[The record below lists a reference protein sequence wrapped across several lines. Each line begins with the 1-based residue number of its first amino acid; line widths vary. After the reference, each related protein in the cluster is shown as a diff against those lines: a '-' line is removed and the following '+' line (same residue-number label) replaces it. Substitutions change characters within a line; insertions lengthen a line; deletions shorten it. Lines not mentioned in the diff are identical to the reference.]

1 MTNLIMLDIKENDV
15 EVFSKANDII
25 ISSTDGDTE
34 IRVVLTINQLD
45 KLYADAMK
53 LYGEPTPEEQEDKI
67 LSLEN
72 RNEELENLLEQYQAR

>member
-1 MTNLIMLDIKENDV
+1 MTNLIMLDIKENDI
-15 EVFSKANDII
+15 EVFNKVNDII

-45 KLYADAMK
+45 KLYAYAMK

-72 RNEELENLLEQYQAR
+72 RNEELENLVEQYQEE

>member
-1 MTNLIMLDIKENDV
+1 MTNLVMLDIKENDI

-72 RNEELENLLEQYQAR
+72 RNEELENLVEQYQER

>member
-1 MTNLIMLDIKENDV
+1 MTNLVMLDIKENDI
-15 EVFSKANDII
+15 EVFNKVNDII

-72 RNEELENLLEQYQAR
+72 RNEELENLVEQYQER

>member
-1 MTNLIMLDIKENDV
+1 MTNLVMLDIKENDI
-15 EVFSKANDII
+15 EVFNKVNDII
-25 ISSTDGDTE
+25 ISSTDGDTD

-72 RNEELENLLEQYQAR
+72 RNEELENLVEQYQEE

>member
-1 MTNLIMLDIKENDV
+1 MTNLIMLDIKENDI
-15 EVFSKANDII
+15 EVFNKVNDII

-72 RNEELENLLEQYQAR
+72 RNEELENLVEQYQAR

>member
-1 MTNLIMLDIKENDV
+1 MTNLIMLDIKENDI
-15 EVFSKANDII
+15 EVFNKVNDII

-72 RNEELENLLEQYQAR
+72 RNEELENLVEQYQER

>member
-1 MTNLIMLDIKENDV
+1 MLDIKENDI
-15 EVFSKANDII
+15 EVFNKVNDII

-45 KLYADAMK
+45 KLYAYAMK

-72 RNEELENLLEQYQAR
+72 RNEELENLVEQYQEE

>member
-1 MTNLIMLDIKENDV
+1 MTNNISLDIKENEVCIFNSSNDV
-15 EVFSKANDII
+15 VL
-25 ISSTDGDTE
+25 SSTDGDTQVE
-34 IRVVLTINQLD
+34 VILTIEQLD

-72 RNEELENLLEQYQAR
+72 RNEELKNLVEQYQER

>member
-1 MTNLIMLDIKENDV
+1 MTNLIMLDIKENDI
-15 EVFSKANDII
+15 EVFNKVNDII
-25 ISSTDGDTE
+25 ISSTDGDTD

-72 RNEELENLLEQYQAR
+72 RNEELENLVEQYQAR

>member
-1 MTNLIMLDIKENDV
+1 MTNLVMLDIKENDI
-15 EVFSKANDII
+15 EVFNKVNDII

-72 RNEELENLLEQYQAR
+72 RNEELENLVEQYQEE

>member
-15 EVFSKANDII
+15 EVFSKSNDII

-34 IRVVLTINQLD
+34 IRVILTIEQLD
-45 KLYADAMK
+45 KLYEDVMK
-53 LYGEPTPEEQEDKI
+53 LYGEPTPAEQEDKI

-72 RNEELENLLEQYQAR
+72 RNEELENLVEQYQER

>member
-15 EVFSKANDII
+15 EVFSKVNDII

-72 RNEELENLLEQYQAR
+72 RNEELENLVEQYQAR

>member
-15 EVFSKANDII
+15 EVFSKVNDII

-34 IRVVLTINQLD
+34 IRVILAIEQLD
-45 KLYADAMK
+45 KLYEDVMR
-53 LYGEPTPEEQEDKI
+53 LYGEPTPAEQEDKI

-72 RNEELENLLEQYQAR
+72 RNEELENLVEQYQER

>member
-72 RNEELENLLEQYQAR
+72 RNEELENLVEQYQAR

>member
-1 MTNLIMLDIKENDV
+1 MIIAIKEKDKV
-15 EVFSKANDII
+15 VFSKANDII

-53 LYGEPTPEEQEDKI
+53 LYGEPTPAEQEDKI

-72 RNEELENLLEQYQAR
+72 RNEELENLVEQYQEE

>member
-1 MTNLIMLDIKENDV
+1 MTNLVMLDIKENDI
-15 EVFSKANDII
+15 EVFNKVNDII

-72 RNEELENLLEQYQAR
+72 RNEELENLVDQYQAR

>member
-15 EVFSKANDII
+15 EVFNKVNDII

-72 RNEELENLLEQYQAR
+72 RNEELENLVEQYQEE

>member
-15 EVFSKANDII
+15 EVFSKSNDII

-45 KLYADAMK
+45 KLYADTMK
-53 LYGEPTPEEQEDKI
+53 LYGEPTPAEQEDKI

-72 RNEELENLLEQYQAR
+72 RNEELENLVEQYQER

>member
-1 MTNLIMLDIKENDV
+1 MTNLVMLDIKENDI
-15 EVFSKANDII
+15 EVFNKVNDII

>member
-1 MTNLIMLDIKENDV
+1 MTNLVMLDIKENDI
-15 EVFSKANDII
+15 EVFNKVNDII

-45 KLYADAMK
+45 KLYAYAMK

-72 RNEELENLLEQYQAR
+72 RNEELENLVEQYQEE

>member
-72 RNEELENLLEQYQAR
+72 RNEELENLVEQYQER

>member
-1 MTNLIMLDIKENDV
+1 MTNLIMLDIKENDI
-15 EVFSKANDII
+15 EVFNKVNDII

-72 RNEELENLLEQYQAR
+72 RNEELENLVEQYQEE

>member
-1 MTNLIMLDIKENDV
+1 MTNLVMLDIKENDI
-15 EVFSKANDII
+15 EVFNKVNDII

-45 KLYADAMK
+45 KLYAYAMK

-72 RNEELENLLEQYQAR
+72 RNEELENLVEQYQAR

>member
-34 IRVVLTINQLD
+34 IRVILTIEQLD
-45 KLYADAMK
+45 KLYEDVMR
-53 LYGEPTPEEQEDKI
+53 LYGEPTPAEQEDKI

-72 RNEELENLLEQYQAR
+72 RNEELENLVEQYQER

>member
-72 RNEELENLLEQYQAR
+72 RNEELKNLVEQYQER

>member
-1 MTNLIMLDIKENDV
+1 MTNLVMLDIKENDI
-15 EVFSKANDII
+15 EVFNKVNDII

-53 LYGEPTPEEQEDKI
+53 LYGEPT
-67 LSLEN
+67 
-72 RNEELENLLEQYQAR
+72 RR

>member
-15 EVFSKANDII
+15 EVFNKVNDII

-34 IRVVLTINQLD
+34 IRVVLTIDQLD
-45 KLYADAMK
+45 KLYADAMR

-72 RNEELENLLEQYQAR
+72 RNEELENLVEQYQER

>member
-25 ISSTDGDTE
+25 ISSTDGDTD

-72 RNEELENLLEQYQAR
+72 RNEELENLVDQYQD

>member
-1 MTNLIMLDIKENDV
+1 MTNLVMLDIKENDI
-15 EVFSKANDII
+15 EVFNKVNDII

-53 LYGEPTPEEQEDKI
+53 LYGEPTPAEQEDKI

-72 RNEELENLLEQYQAR
+72 RNEELKNLVEQYQER

>member
-1 MTNLIMLDIKENDV
+1 MTNNISLDIKENEVCIFNSSNDV
-15 EVFSKANDII
+15 VL
-25 ISSTDGDTE
+25 SSTDGDTQVE
-34 IRVVLTINQLD
+34 VILTIEQLD

-72 RNEELENLLEQYQAR
+72 RNEELENLVEQYQEE

>member
-15 EVFSKANDII
+15 EVFSKVNDII

-34 IRVVLTINQLD
+34 IRVILTIEQLN
-45 KLYADAMK
+45 KLYEDVMR
-53 LYGEPTPEEQEDKI
+53 LYGEPTPAEQEDKI

-72 RNEELENLLEQYQAR
+72 RNEELENLVEQYQER

>member
-1 MTNLIMLDIKENDV
+1 MTNNISLDIKENEVCIFNSSNDV
-15 EVFSKANDII
+15 VL
-25 ISSTDGDTE
+25 SSTDGDTQVE
-34 IRVVLTINQLD
+34 VILTIEQLD

-72 RNEELENLLEQYQAR
+72 RNEELENLVEQYQAR